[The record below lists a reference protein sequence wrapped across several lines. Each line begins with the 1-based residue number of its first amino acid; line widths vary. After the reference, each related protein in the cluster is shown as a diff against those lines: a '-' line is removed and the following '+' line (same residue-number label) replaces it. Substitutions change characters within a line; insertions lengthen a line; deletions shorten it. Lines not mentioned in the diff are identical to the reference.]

1 MKHIL
6 IVCLACVV
14 VVSGCGGGGGGG
26 GSSPA
31 PATSAEGLWV
41 GTTSNGRTIA
51 GFVLGDDTYWVLYSL
66 IGNSAVIAGAVQ
78 GNGTSQG
85 GSFTSS
91 NGKDFNLEGLGV
103 NDVTVSASYMMKQ
116 SFNGTIRYTA
126 TGDQVTFTSS
136 YDSDYDLTPSL
147 AALAGTYSG
156 SAATTGGTESAT
168 VTISA
173 AGAISGN
180 SAGGCNFSGSASP
193 RTRGNVYDVSVT
205 FAGGTCA
212 NGTNTVTGVANF
224 DVPTKQINSAALN
237 SARTNG
243 FIFVGTKP

>member
-14 VVSGCGGGGGGG
+14 SVSGCGGGGGDGG
-26 GSSPA
+26 SPA
-31 PATSAEGLWV
+31 PATSAEGLWL

-51 GFVLGDDTYWVLYSL
+51 GFVLDDDTYWVLYSL

-78 GNGTSQG
+78 GNGTSQS

-91 NGKDFNLEGLGV
+91 NGKDFNLEGFGV
-103 NDVTVSASYMMKQ
+103 NDVTVSASYVMKQ

-136 YDSDYDLTPSL
+136 YNSDYDLTPSL
-147 AALAGTYSG
+147 AVLAGTYSG
-156 SAATTGGTESAT
+156 SAATSGGTESAT
-168 VTISA
+168 VTISV
-173 AGAISGN
+173 AGAISGS
-180 SAGGCNFSGSASP
+180 SASGCNFSGSASP
-193 RTRGNVYDVSVT
+193 RTHGNVYNVSVT

-224 DVPTKQINSAALN
+224 DAPTNQINSAALN
-237 SARTNG
+237 SARTDG

>member
-14 VVSGCGGGGGGG
+14 GVSGCGGGGGDG
-26 GSSPA
+26 GSSA
-31 PATSAEGLWV
+31 PATSAEGLWL

-51 GFVLGDDTYWVLYSL
+51 GLVLDDGTYWVLYSL
-66 IGNSAVIAGAVQ
+66 VGNSAVIAGAVQ
-78 GNGTSQG
+78 GNGTSQS

-91 NGKDFNLEGLGV
+91 NGKDFNLEGYGV
-103 NDVTVSASYMMKQ
+103 SDVTVSASYVAKQ
-116 SFNGTIRYTA
+116 SLNGTILYTA
-126 TGDQVTFTSS
+126 TGDQVAFVSS

-147 AALAGTYSG
+147 AAVAGTYSG
-156 SAATTGGTESAT
+156 SAATSGGTESAT

-173 AGAISGN
+173 AGAVSGS

-193 RTRGNVYDVSVT
+193 RAHGNVYNVSIT
-205 FAGGTCA
+205 FAGGACA
-212 NGTNTVTGVANF
+212 NGTNTVSGVAYF
-224 DVPTKQINSAALN
+224 DAPTRQINSAALN
-237 SARTNG
+237 STRTNG